1 MFNASSPNLAKILA
15 SDSIE
20 KVCGDVFRKRGHEFV
35 EHPGI
40 KKDELIKIIGDYEG
54 LVVRS
59 GTKVT
64 KEIMEAA
71 TKLKIIGRA
80 GTGVDNIDVK
90 AASSK
95 GILVVN
101 TPGGNTISTGE
112 LALSHILALARNIP
126 QATASLKAG
135 RWDRALYTGTELSGK
150 VLGVIGVGRIGR
162 EVAKWCRGFGM
173 TTIGYDPVLSEQSAR
188 SFGIDP
194 VSLEELLKTADFITI
209 HTPLT
214 KETQY
219 LFDTKT
225 LAMCKK
231 GVRIVNCARGGIID
245 EDALLAAINSGHVEG
260 AALDVFEVE
269 PPVEGSLELRKHPK
283 VVVTPHLGAST
294 FDAQVSIETSY
305 KIKMLIYL

>member
-1 MFNASSPNLAKILA
+1 
-15 SDSIE
+15 
-20 KVCGDVFRKRGHEFV
+20 VFKERGHELV
-35 EHPGI
+35 EIPGI
-40 KKDELIKIIGDYEG
+40 KPTDLLQIIHEYDG

-64 KEIMEAA
+64 KEIIDSGVN
-71 TKLKIIGRA
+71 LKMIGRA
-80 GTGVDNIDVK
+80 GTGVDNIDVR
-90 AASSK
+90 AATNK

-150 VLGVIGVGRIGR
+150 TLGVIGVGKIGR

-173 TTIGYDPVLSEQSAR
+173 TTIGYDPVLSEESAR
-188 SFGIDP
+188 HFGIEP
-194 VSLEELLKTADFITI
+194 VPLDDLFKNADFITI

-214 KETQY
+214 KETQH
-219 LFDTKT
+219 LLDATN
-225 LAMCKK
+225 LAKCKR
-231 GVRIVNCARGGIID
+231 GVRIINCARGGIID
-245 EDALLAAINSGHVEG
+245 EEALLQALESEQVGG

-269 PPVEGSLELRKHPK
+269 PPVEASLALRKHPK

-294 FDAQVSIETSY
+294 FDAQVSLVAPER
-305 KIKMLIYL
+305 L